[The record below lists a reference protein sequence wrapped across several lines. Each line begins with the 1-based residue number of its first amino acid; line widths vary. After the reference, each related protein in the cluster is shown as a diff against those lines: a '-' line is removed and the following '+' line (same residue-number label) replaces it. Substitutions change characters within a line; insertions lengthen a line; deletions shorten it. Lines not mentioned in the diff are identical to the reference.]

1 MDIKKVV
8 VIGSGTMGSGIAAQV
23 ANAGIPVFLLDLP
36 SNEGPR
42 NKIVENAKERIVNS
56 RPPLLVEKSKI
67 DLIHAGNIEDNFNLI
82 GEADWVVEAVVERID
97 IKQSIY
103 KKIEEVKKE
112 ESIIS
117 SNTSTIPLKV
127 LSAKMSDHMKKNFCI
142 THFFNPVRYM
152 GLLEIVTEPI
162 NDKEKIDI
170 LKSFCDEK
178 LGKGVILCKD
188 TPGFL
193 GNRVGVYAMQVAMT
207 EAFKM
212 GLTIE
217 EADAV
222 FGRPMGIPKTGV
234 FGLYDL
240 IGIDLMADVLK
251 SFIKE
256 LPKNDPF
263 HEVAQENP
271 FITKMIK
278 DGYTGRKGKGGF
290 YRINKETGKKI
301 LEAINLETGEYYK
314 SKKIDPLTK
323 KENIKFI
330 NSKYAEYA
338 ETVKFKIKSYAE
350 SLIPGVTEE
359 PNNIDEALRLGFN
372 WTKGPFEMDYI
383 PEMEII
389 NGKTR
394 AEYFNWYKNKQSYL
408 PKEILTLRRLK
419 YENDKFLKYEYD
431 EILKKSNFSSAQL
444 HLSSGH
450 RLGSK
455 ATALNLEGVPH
466 KVISSK
472 YKYNFQIVEF
482 NTKANTLDNN
492 SMDAIMMGLL
502 QAEREDNALIII
514 NDAMQFSAG
523 VNLTYVMELAKNNE
537 WKKIEKFIR
546 DFQKTCMQIKYSNIP
561 VISAPS
567 GLAIGGGFE
576 VVCQSNYVVSHTN
589 VVLGLVETLVG
600 LIPAG
605 GGCKEMLIRWMHT
618 DEAIDNPNYAP
629 LKVFDLIGYAKTS
642 SSPNEAFPLKFLL
655 SKDKVVINRDRLLHE
670 SEKLL
675 AEIKKDFKPHTKP
688 IFKLPGSSV
697 RDEMYEK
704 LEKLYKEKKILDHG
718 LEVGKQLAFVLS
730 GGNTT
735 VNKQLGEEDIYALEL
750 EAFMHLIQMPKT
762 QERIKHTLETGK
774 PLVN

>member
-36 SNEGPR
+36 SSEGTR
-42 NKIVENAKERIVNS
+42 NKIVENAKERIANS

-67 DLIHAGNIEDNFNLI
+67 DLIHVGNIEDNFNLV

-97 IKQSIY
+97 IKHSIY
-103 KKIEEVKKE
+103 KKIEDVRKP
-112 ESIIS
+112 ESVIS

-127 LSAKMSDHMKKNFCI
+127 LSENMSDEMKQNFCI

-162 NDKEKIDI
+162 NDKEKINL

-178 LGKGVILCKD
+178 LGKGVIICKD

-240 IGIDLMADVLK
+240 IGIDLMSDVLK

-256 LPKNDPF
+256 LPKDDPF

-271 FITKMIK
+271 FITKMIE

-290 YRINKETGKKI
+290 YRMNKESGQKI
-301 LEAINLETGEYYK
+301 LEAVNLKTGDYSP
-314 SKKIDPLTK
+314 SKKIDLGIDDK
-323 KENIKFI
+323 VNIEYLI
-330 NSKYAEYA
+330 SRNDKYGEYA
-338 ETVKFKIKSYAE
+338 WSVLSKIVLYAS
-350 SLIPGVTEE
+350 SLIPDVTSEH
-359 PNNIDEALRLGFN
+359 NNIDEAIRLGFN
-372 WTKGPFEMDYI
+372 WTMGPFEILDAISVKFFAKKDQNMKFNRFIREKYYSQ
-383 PEMEII
+383 I
-389 NGKTR
+389 NDSRKEWYGETQLYLDKHLNTFKRIKHYTR
-394 AEYFNWYKNKQSYL
+394 NRSNLYKGSAE
-408 PKEILTLRRLK
+408 T
-419 YENDKFLKYEYD
+419 YD
-431 EILKKSNFSSAQL
+431 
-444 HLSSGH
+444 
-450 RLGSK
+450 
-455 ATALNLEGVPH
+455 LN
-466 KVISSK
+466 
-472 YKYNFQIVEF
+472 NNTTIVEF
-482 NTKANTLDNN
+482 TTKANTLDDN
-492 SMDAIMMGLL
+492 SMQILSKASE
-502 QAEREDNALIII
+502 QNLIII
-514 NDAMQFSAG
+514 NGAMQFSAG
-523 VNLTYVMELAKNNE
+523 VNLNYVMEYAKDSK
-537 WKKIEKFIR
+537 WRGIEKFIFN
-546 DFQKTCMQIKYSNIP
+546 FQQTCKNLKYSEFP

-576 VVCQSNYVVSHTN
+576 VVCQSDYVVSHTN

-605 GGCKEMLIRWMHT
+605 GGCKEMLFRWMQSEESK
-618 DEAIDNPNYAP
+618 DDPAFAP
-629 LKVFDLIGYAKTS
+629 LKVFDLIGYAKTAN
-642 SSPNEAFPLKFLL
+642 SPNEALPHKFLL
-655 SKDKVVINRDRLLHE
+655 EKDKVVINRDRLLHE

-675 AEIKKDFKPHTKP
+675 EEIHKDYKPPEKP
-688 IFKLPGSSV
+688 LFKLPGVAV
-697 RDEMYEK
+697 RDKMHEI
-704 LEKLYKEKKILDHG
+704 LENLYKDKKILDHG

-735 VNKQLGEEDIYALEL
+735 MDTELSEDDLYALEL
-750 EAFMHLIQMPKT
+750 DAFMNLIQMPKT

>member
-23 ANAGIPVFLLDLP
+23 ANAGIPVVLLDLP
-36 SNEGPR
+36 SSEGTR
-42 NKIVENAKERIVNS
+42 NKIVENAKERIANS

-67 DLIHAGNIEDNFNLI
+67 DLIHVGNIEDNFNLV

-97 IKQSIY
+97 IKHSIY
-103 KKIEEVKKE
+103 KKIEDVRKP
-112 ESIIS
+112 ESVIS

-127 LSAKMSDHMKKNFCI
+127 LSENMSDEMKQNFCI

-162 NDKEKIDI
+162 NDKEKINL

-178 LGKGVILCKD
+178 LGKGVIICKD

-240 IGIDLMADVLK
+240 IGIDLMSDVLK

-256 LPKNDPF
+256 LPKDDPF

-271 FITKMIK
+271 FITKMIE

-290 YRINKETGKKI
+290 YRMNKESGQKI
-301 LEAINLETGEYYK
+301 LEAVNLKTGDYSP
-314 SKKIDPLTK
+314 SKKIDLGIDDK
-323 KENIKFI
+323 VNIEYLI
-330 NSKYAEYA
+330 SRNDKYGEYA
-338 ETVKFKIKSYAE
+338 WSVLSKIVLYAS
-350 SLIPGVTEE
+350 SLIPDVTSEH
-359 PNNIDEALRLGFN
+359 NNIDEAIRLGFN
-372 WTKGPFEMDYI
+372 WTMGPFEILDAISVKFFAKKDQNMKFNRFIREKYYSQ
-383 PEMEII
+383 I
-389 NGKTR
+389 NDSRKEWYGETQLYLDKHLNTFKRIKHYTR
-394 AEYFNWYKNKQSYL
+394 NRSNLYKGSAE
-408 PKEILTLRRLK
+408 T
-419 YENDKFLKYEYD
+419 YD
-431 EILKKSNFSSAQL
+431 
-444 HLSSGH
+444 
-450 RLGSK
+450 
-455 ATALNLEGVPH
+455 LN
-466 KVISSK
+466 
-472 YKYNFQIVEF
+472 NNTTIVEF
-482 NTKANTLDNN
+482 TTKANTLDDN
-492 SMDAIMMGLL
+492 SMQILSKASE
-502 QAEREDNALIII
+502 QNLIII
-514 NDAMQFSAG
+514 NGAMQFSAG
-523 VNLTYVMELAKNNE
+523 VNLNYVMEYAKDSK
-537 WKKIEKFIR
+537 WRGIEKFIFN
-546 DFQKTCMQIKYSNIP
+546 FQQTCKNLKYSEFP

-576 VVCQSNYVVSHTN
+576 VVCQSDYVVSHTN

-605 GGCKEMLIRWMHT
+605 GGCKEMLFRWMQSEESK
-618 DEAIDNPNYAP
+618 DDPAFAP
-629 LKVFDLIGYAKTS
+629 LKVFDLIGYAKTAN
-642 SSPNEAFPLKFLL
+642 SPNEALPHKFLL
-655 SKDKVVINRDRLLHE
+655 EKDKVVINRDRLLHE

-675 AEIKKDFKPHTKP
+675 EEIHKDYKPPEKP
-688 IFKLPGSSV
+688 LFKLPGAVV
-697 RDEMYEK
+697 RDKMHEI
-704 LEKLYKEKKILDHG
+704 LENLYKDKKILDHG

-735 VNKQLGEEDIYALEL
+735 MDTELSEDDLYALEL
-750 EAFMHLIQMPKT
+750 DAFMNLIQMPKT